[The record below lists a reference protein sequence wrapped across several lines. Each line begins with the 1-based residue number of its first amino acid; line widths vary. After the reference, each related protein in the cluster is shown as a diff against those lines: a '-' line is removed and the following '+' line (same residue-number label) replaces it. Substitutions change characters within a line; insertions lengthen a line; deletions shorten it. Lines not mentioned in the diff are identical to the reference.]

1 VLRHPAAKMRKVVV
15 KMLKAIKKVQL
26 TKVQVTKV
34 EKVLQEKV
42 ARKEPKKQMNHLR
55 KVRHIQYE

>member
-15 KMLKAIKKVQL
+15 KMLKAIKRVQL

-42 ARKEPKKQMNHLR
+42 ARKELKKQMNHLR
-55 KVRHIQYE
+55 KVRNI